1 MSDFKIGDIIK
12 RPNGKYLFEV
22 INIRNLK
29 RRFGDILIKNLE
41 TGKIY
46 WDFSKGRGRSGR
58 RQPFILA
65 QTDIKPKVIKNLKF
79 NFKKGI

>member
-12 RPNGKYLFEV
+12 RPNGKYLFEA
-22 INIRNLK
+22 INIRNLN
-29 RRFGDILIKNLE
+29 RRFGDIRIKNLE

-46 WDFSKGRGRSGR
+46 WDFSKGRGHR
-58 RQPFILA
+58 RQPFILV
-65 QTDIKPKVIKNLKF
+65 QTDTKPKVIKNLKF